1 MPKQHYETLA
11 DLPVPLVGL
20 LFQNAQLLER
30 AIEEGLGVDGPL
42 VAINNRVSQ
51 SVSYVHI
58 HLVPRH
64 RKDGLKGFFWPQA
77 TLLG

>member
-1 MPKQHYETLA
+1 MGRGPKFYPIEEA
-11 DLPVPLVGL
+11 FGGL
-20 LFQNAQLLER
+20 KYKLTIPER
-30 AIEEGLGVDGPL
+30 AIEEGLGADGPF